1 MGCGPFGIG
10 SDQKLKKKGGF
21 NPAAGGI
28 RTLNLHND
36 PKEPTSWAGTRIL

>member
-21 NPAAGGI
+21 NPAGGI
-28 RTLNLHND
+28 QTLNLHND
-36 PKEPTSWAGTRIL
+36 PKEPTS